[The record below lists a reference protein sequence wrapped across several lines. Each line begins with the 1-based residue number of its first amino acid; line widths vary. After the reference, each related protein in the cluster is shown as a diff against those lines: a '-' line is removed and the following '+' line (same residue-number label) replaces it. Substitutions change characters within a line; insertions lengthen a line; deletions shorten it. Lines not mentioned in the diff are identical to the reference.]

1 MWECCKLSCFVLR
14 GYAVLGALHHK
25 KSTRRMFD
33 RCFCGF
39 VETVIITCFS
49 ANREFQ
55 QAVFLR
61 CWALLV
67 PLEQQVLLSCA
78 RVN

>member
-14 GYAVLGALHHK
+14 SYAVLGTLHHK

-39 VETVIITCFS
+39 VETVIIACFS
-49 ANREFQ
+49 ASREFQ
-55 QAVFLR
+55 KAVFLR
-61 CWALLV
+61 CWVLLV
-67 PLEQQVLLSCA
+67 PLELLVLLSYA
-78 RVN
+78 REN